1 LLCKEYLP
9 ITDSYDEKQLKL
21 INRGL
26 YLTDDNWLT
35 SRAGIGNFTFYN
47 PETQK
52 FEEAYGVIADTLVGN
67 LVLSEKVG
75 VYNTKN
81 SIVLGE
87 NGVIITTDNTSES
100 TNQMAFTIQ
109 KKELDADGNAIYN
122 PTMYIDSEGN
132 LVLHGSIRINSSNDT
147 SVTSLDDLA
156 DVNRFTEKIASQ
168 VYEEIHGENGVYST
182 IDAKFDSVQTYAQ
195 TILNEYKAEVG
206 QYMVY
211 DENGLTLGAAG
222 SAFKTVIDN
231 QGMYFKQGDAIVSYV
246 NNNQLYIPNAVIE
259 KTLILGNFFFSPR
272 DDGGISLTWQGD

>member
-1 LLCKEYLP
+1 MLQSEIIFYTVIYQLL
-9 ITDSYDEKQLKL
+9 
-21 INRGL
+21 
-26 YLTDDNWLT
+26 
-35 SRAGIGNFTFYN
+35 NF
-47 PETQK
+47 
-52 FEEAYGVIADTLVGN
+52 
-67 LVLSEKVG
+67 S
-75 VYNTKN
+75 
-81 SIVLGE
+81 
-87 NGVIITTDNTSES
+87 
-100 TNQMAFTIQ
+100 
-109 KKELDADGNAIYN
+109 
-122 PTMYIDSEGN
+122 
-132 LVLHGSIRINSSNDT
+132 INSSNDT

-182 IDAKFDSVQTYAQ
+182 IDAKFDLVQTYAQ
-195 TILNEYKAEVG
+195 TILNDYKAEVG